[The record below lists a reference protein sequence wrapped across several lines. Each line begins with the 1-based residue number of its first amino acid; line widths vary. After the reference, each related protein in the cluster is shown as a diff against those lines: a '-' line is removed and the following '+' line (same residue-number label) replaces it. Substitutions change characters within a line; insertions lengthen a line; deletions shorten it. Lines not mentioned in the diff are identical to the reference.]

1 MDTQK
6 DIQNRMNRLIGQM
19 NSLRDRMVDDSGECA
34 QNIQQLKAIVNG
46 LKKTGS
52 IYISA
57 QIDSCAE
64 SEKSFDDIAEELKLV
79 THNLLSL

>member
-1 MDTQK
+1 MDIQK

-19 NSLRDRMVDDSGECA
+19 SSLRDHMAENRGECA

-52 IYISA
+52 IYISS
-57 QIDSCAE
+57 QIDSCQE
-64 SEKSFDDIAEELKLV
+64 EGKPLEDVAEELKLV